1 MLNELLKSALVLV
14 ISFLLRALLTAL
26 GVEIDVALFNT
37 LVAAIVAYVL
47 ARFVRRICGPPTACP
62 LDYRDAPAMAV

>member
-14 ISFLLRALLTAL
+14 ISFLLRAALTAL

-47 ARFVRRICGPPTACP
+47 ALFGVEVARAK
-62 LDYRDAPAMAV
+62 APKHFK

>member
-47 ARFVRRICGPPTACP
+47 ALFGVEVSRAK
-62 LDYRDAPAMAV
+62 APKFFK

>member
-14 ISFLLRALLTAL
+14 ISFLLRAVLTAL
-26 GVEIDVALFNT
+26 GVEIDVTLFNT

-47 ARFVRRICGPPTACP
+47 AAFGVEVARAK
-62 LDYRDAPAMAV
+62 APKFFK